1 MKKFFII
8 LMAILILAFAGIISW
23 YAYILAYAPEKIVSQ
38 TYEVGAQKVTLADG
52 STETKSFMDV
62 NVFKNAF
69 EVKFNYMLDENQ
81 TAFYSQG
88 LQFVAKNKTMNFDGE
103 YQSVLA
109 TAKNGEWSE
118 SGFGFG
124 KNYFSEYYRVL
135 GNKSFYNINVYNYMS
150 ADDYETTAL
159 SSNPIDADTMFKIQI
174 GDNLYGMKL
183 KNTSHVIKNSKDIY
197 NTEGKNKV
205 IDEIPSGFKIG
216 SSKEYI
222 DTDFYLLWANDFYN
236 VYQDYKVCDIYYLC
250 ELLYNSVSKG
260 MKAGTNYTTVFE
272 FGDLFNYYLFDEE
285 KQQYSQNNLT
295 SSVAS
300 KISADVKSYYSI
312 KVNIFDEDL
321 DTSSESMFNCF
332 KGNSNYN
339 VGTDYSDYFLGRQV
353 KSLTNLDFSLI
364 VADGKY
370 KFKLLDSFSSVYE
383 NFGDKLFLDVCINLD
398 ELNLTIDEFDGFVD
412 GTLDN
417 FGIYRIYTISN
428 GIESEVAV

>member
-8 LMAILILAFAGIISW
+8 LMAILILASAGIIGW
-23 YAYILAYAPEKIVSQ
+23 YAYILAFAPEKIVSQ

-62 NVFKNAF
+62 NVFNNAF

-88 LQFVAKNKTMNFDGE
+88 LQFVAKNNTFNFDGE

-109 TAKNGEWSE
+109 AAKFGNGWTDSNFLIGRE
-118 SGFGFG
+118 
-124 KNYFSEYYRVL
+124 NYSDIYRVL
-135 GNKSFYNINVYNYMS
+135 GNKKFENIDVFNYMS
-150 ADDYETTAL
+150 GDDFETTML
-159 SSNPIDADTMFKIQI
+159 STNPIDAETMFKIQI

-183 KNTSHVIKNSKDIY
+183 KNYNHIIKVSKTLLD
-197 NTEGKNKV
+197 TTGENKV
-205 IDEIPSGFKIG
+205 VDEIPSGYKIG
-216 SSKEYI
+216 NSIAYI
-222 DTDFYLLWANDFYN
+222 DYNFSVFFGFDYFYN
-236 VYQDYKVCDIYYLC
+236 IYHDYKACDIYYLC
-250 ELLYNSVSKG
+250 ELLYNSVSEG

-272 FGDLFNYYLFDEE
+272 FGDLFNYYLYDEE

-312 KVNIFDEDL
+312 KVNVFDDEL
-321 DTSSESMFNCF
+321 DSSSESLFNCF

-353 KSLTNLDFSLI
+353 KSLTNLDFEYV
-364 VADGKY
+364 VADDKV
-370 KFKLLDSFSSVYE
+370 KFKLSEKFLKVYE
-383 NFGDKLFLDVCINLD
+383 NFGDKLYLDICIDLD
-398 ELNLTIDEFDGFVD
+398 TLDFEFDGFVD